1 MRLAYD
7 RDGRAGPRRVVKLKP
22 ERDVKR
28 EATEPQPKEQRWTCG
43 PERVDQGGAPLGRVS
58 PPQSSLVHRR
68 HLETSLSRVPLCG
81 GSGPYGSHPNMQII
95 ASAMGFF
102 GQVAFFG
109 QPAKCEVAHTSFRL
123 APLKSGMAI

>member
-28 EATEPQPKEQRWTCG
+28 EANGSPQPQPKEQRWTCG
-43 PERVDQGGAPLGRVS
+43 PERIDQGGAPLGRVS

-68 HLETSLSRVPLCG
+68 HLETSLSRVLSGRTPQAITILSNSFAEYRG
-81 GSGPYGSHPNMQII
+81 LHMSPGSG
-95 ASAMGFF
+95 
-102 GQVAFFG
+102 
-109 QPAKCEVAHTSFRL
+109 L
-123 APLKSGMAI
+123 ARAAAAVFAIGA